1 MNEIFNFHGQDVR
14 TVTINGE
21 PYFVGKDVAKI
32 LGYKKPEN
40 AISNHVD
47 DEDKTTTLIQ
57 GTGSNYKSKSVI
69 ISESGVY
76 NLIFGAAKQSTNAE
90 IKKKA
95 KEFKRWVTSEVLP
108 TIRKNGMYATDELLD
123 NPDFAIATLQKLK
136 EEREAKKLLEA
147 TIEEQKP
154 KVIFANAVSASH
166 TSILVGDFAKL
177 MRQNGLN
184 FGQNRM
190 FAWLRENGYLISR
203 KGNSWNMPT
212 QKAMD
217 LGLFEIKETT
227 INHSDGHISINKTPK
242 ITGKGQLYFADKLLN
257 VDDNKKLS

>member
-21 PYFVGKDVAKI
+21 PYLVGKDVAEI
-32 LGYKKPEN
+32 LGYSRPDN
-40 AISNHVD
+40 AIRNHVD
-47 DEDKTTTLIQ
+47 DEDKLVHQFSASGQNRNMT
-57 GTGSNYKSKSVI
+57 VI
-69 ISESGVY
+69 NESGFYALV
-76 NLIFGAAKQSTNAE
+76 LSSKLPR
-90 IKKKA
+90 A

-108 TIRKNGMYATDELLD
+108 TIRKHGMFATDELLD

-227 INHSDGHISINKTPK
+227 INHADGHISINKTPK

-257 VDDNKKLS
+257 NIA

>member
-1 MNEIFNFHGQDVR
+1 MN
-14 TVTINGE
+14 
-21 PYFVGKDVAKI
+21 
-32 LGYKKPEN
+32 
-40 AISNHVD
+40 
-47 DEDKTTTLIQ
+47 
-57 GTGSNYKSKSVI
+57 
-69 ISESGVY
+69 
-76 NLIFGAAKQSTNAE
+76 NLINVTLNENQEPVVSGRQLHQALGVKTRYNDWFNRMIDYGFAE
-90 IKKKA
+90 NEDYLAITQKRVTAQNNETTFNDHVLKLDMA
-95 KEFKRWVTSEVLP
+95 KEIAMIQRTDKGKEVRQYFIQVEKDFNSPEKIMARALK
-108 TIRKNGMYATDELLD
+108 IADRK
-123 NPDFAIATLQKLK
+123 IIK
-136 EEREAKKLLEA
+136 LEA

-257 VDDNKKLS
+257 NIA

>member
-14 TVTINGE
+14 TLTIDNE
-21 PYFVGKDVAKI
+21 PWFVGKDVADI
-32 LGYKKPEN
+32 LGY
-40 AISNHVD
+40 SNSKDALNKHVD
-47 DEDKTTTLIQ
+47 LDDKQIIQRSQIATLDIPNR
-57 GTGSNYKSKSVI
+57 GLTI
-69 ISESGVY
+69 INESGLY
-76 NLIFGAAKQSTNAE
+76 SLILSSKLPR
-90 IKKKA
+90 A

-108 TIRKNGMYATDELLD
+108 TIRKHGMFATDELLD

-242 ITGKGQLYFADKLLN
+242 ITGKGQLYFSDKLLN
-257 VDDNKKLS
+257 RNNKDN

>member
-1 MNEIFNFHGQDVR
+1 MN
-14 TVTINGE
+14 
-21 PYFVGKDVAKI
+21 
-32 LGYKKPEN
+32 
-40 AISNHVD
+40 
-47 DEDKTTTLIQ
+47 
-57 GTGSNYKSKSVI
+57 
-69 ISESGVY
+69 
-76 NLIFGAAKQSTNAE
+76 NLINVTLNENQEPVVSGRQLHQVLGVKTPYSMWFDRMVEYGFTENQDFLLNNFVKQTGRGGHNKIDHVLKLDMSKE
-90 IKKKA
+90 IAMIQRTDKG
-95 KEFKRWVTSEVLP
+95 KEVRQYFIQVEKDFNSPEKIMARALK
-108 TIRKNGMYATDELLD
+108 IADRKIIT
-123 NPDFAIATLQKLK
+123 
-136 EEREAKKLLEA
+136 LEA

-257 VDDNKKLS
+257 NIA